1 MGVFDLFRSRN
12 SELESMFDFELP
24 VDQQEKV
31 HMKRMAIEICINMI
45 AKTISQSE
53 IVVTESG
60 RSIQDE
66 FYYKFNLRPNKN
78 MTSSFFW
85 QSIVHKLIYDN
96 ECLIVKTDDD
106 DFLIA
111 DNFVHTKYAM
121 FDDTFTEVEAAG
133 YAFKRTFK
141 MSDVV
146 YLPYNNENMTDIIGE
161 LFGDYGKLFGRLL
174 EYQMRKN
181 QIRSIV
187 DMEAIT
193 GKDEATQTKIQA
205 FINKVYKSI
214 ESNGHVVIPQQKG
227 FKYSEHTTPGSPVT
241 VDEIN
246 KVTDGFLDH
255 VARTLGIPIAMIRG
269 EMADV
274 EGQRKNYMLFCI
286 NPLSRKISDELT
298 GKFVSKAD
306 YLNGKRI
313 KVKTSSYESIFD
325 MAANADKLISSSL
338 FTPNELREELGW
350 ERSDDPALDQHMITK
365 NYTDTGTQ
373 ETLEGGDK
381 E

>member
-1 MGVFDLFRSRN
+1 MGILDIFRTRN
-12 SELESMFDFELP
+12 EELASMFDFELL
-24 VDQQEKV
+24 VEQQEKV
-31 HMKRMAIEICINMI
+31 HMKRLAIETCINMI
-45 AKTISQSE
+45 AKTISQAE
-53 IVVTESG
+53 IKVLDNG

-78 MTSSFFW
+78 MTSSYFW
-85 QSIVHKLIYDN
+85 QSVVHKLIYDN
-96 ECLIVKTDDD
+96 ECLIIKTDDD
-106 DFLIA
+106 DLLIA
-111 DNFVHTKYAM
+111 DSFIHTKYAM
-121 FDDTFTEVEAAG
+121 FDDSFTEVVAAG
-133 YAFKRTFK
+133 FEFKRAFK
-141 MSDVV
+141 MSEVV
-146 YLPYNNENMTDIIGE
+146 YLPYNNENMTDLVGD

-193 GKDEATQTKIQA
+193 GKDEATQAKIQN

-227 FKYSEHTTPGSPVT
+227 FKYSEHTTPGTPVT

-255 VARTLGIPIAMIRG
+255 VARTLGIPIALLKG

-274 EGQRKNYMLFCI
+274 EKQTKNYMVFCI
-286 NPLSRKISDELT
+286 NPLTRKISDELNA
-298 GKFVSKAD
+298 KFVSKEE

-313 KVKTSSYESIFD
+313 KIKTSSYESIFD
-325 MAANADKLISSSL
+325 IAASADKLISSSA
-338 FTPNELREELGW
+338 FTGNEIREELGW
-350 ERSDDPALDQHMITK
+350 ERSNDPMLDKHYITK
-365 NYTDTGTQ
+365 NYTEAGSQ
-373 ETLEGGDK
+373 ETLKGGDN

>member
-1 MGVFDLFRSRN
+1 MGVLDLFRSRN
-12 SELESMFDFELP
+12 SELADMFDFDLIVE
-24 VDQQEKV
+24 QQEKI
-31 HMKRMAIEICINMI
+31 HMKRLAIEICINMI

-85 QSIVHKLIYDN
+85 QSVVHKLIYDN

-121 FDDTFTEVEAAG
+121 FDDTFSEVEAAG
-133 YAFKRTFK
+133 YLFKRSFN
-141 MSDVV
+141 MSDVI
-146 YLPYNNENMTDIIGE
+146 YIPYNNENMTDIIGE
-161 LFGDYGKLFGRLL
+161 LFGDYGKLFSRLL

-181 QIRSIV
+181 QIRSVV

-193 GKDEATQTKIQA
+193 GKDEATQTKIQN
-205 FINKVYKSI
+205 FINKIYKGVATNS
-214 ESNGHVVIPQQKG
+214 HLVVPQQKG
-227 FKYSEHTTPGSPVT
+227 FKYSEHTTPGAPVT

-246 KVTDGFLDH
+246 KVTDGFLDQ

-269 EMADV
+269 DMADV
-274 EGQRKNYMLFCI
+274 EGQTKNYMLFCI

-298 GKFVSKAD
+298 GKFVEKPD
-306 YLNGKRI
+306 YLKGKRI

-325 MAANADKLISSSL
+325 IATSADKLISSSL

-350 ERSDDPALDQHMITK
+350 ERSDDPTLDLHKITK
-365 NYTDTGTQ
+365 NYEETGTDK
-373 ETLEGGDK
+373 TLEGGDK

>member
-1 MGVFDLFRSRN
+1 MGVLDLFRSRN
-12 SELESMFDFELP
+12 SELADMFDFDLI
-24 VDQQEKV
+24 VDQQEKI
-31 HMKRMAIEICINMI
+31 HMKRLAIEICINMI

-53 IVVTESG
+53 IVVTENG

-85 QSIVHKLIYDN
+85 QSVVHKLIYDN

-121 FDDTFTEVEAAG
+121 FDDKFSEVEAAG
-133 YAFKRTFK
+133 YLFKRTFN
-141 MSDVV
+141 MSDVI
-146 YLPYNNENMTDIIGE
+146 YIPYNNENMTDIIGE
-161 LFGDYGKLFGRLL
+161 LFGDYGKLFSRLL

-181 QIRSIV
+181 QIRSVV
-187 DMEAIT
+187 DMEALT
-193 GKDEATQTKIQA
+193 GNDDKTQAKIQN
-205 FINKVYKSI
+205 FINKIYKSV
-214 ESNGHVVIPQQKG
+214 ETNGHVVVPQQKG
-227 FKYSEHTTPGSPVT
+227 FKYSEYTTPGAPVT

-246 KVTDGFLDH
+246 KVTDGFLDQ

-269 EMADV
+269 DMADV
-274 EGQRKNYMLFCI
+274 EGQTKNYMLFCI

-298 GKFVSKAD
+298 GKFVEKAD
-306 YLNGKRI
+306 YLKGKRI

-325 MAANADKLISSSL
+325 IATSLDKLVASSA
-338 FTPNELREELGW
+338 FTANELREELGW
-350 ERSDDPALDQHMITK
+350 ERSEDPLLDKHLVTK
-365 NYTDTGTQ
+365 NYTEVVEATDTPR
-373 ETLEGGDK
+373 GG
-381 E
+381 EE

>member
-1 MGVFDLFRSRN
+1 MGVLDLFRSRN
-12 SELESMFDFELP
+12 SELADMFDFDLIVE
-24 VDQQEKV
+24 QQEKI
-31 HMKRMAIEICINMI
+31 HMKRLAIEICINMI

-85 QSIVHKLIYDN
+85 QSVVHKLIYDN

-121 FDDTFTEVEAAG
+121 LDDTFSSVEAAG
-133 YAFKRTFK
+133 YLFKRTFK
-141 MSDVV
+141 MSDVI
-146 YLPYNNENMTDIIGE
+146 YIPYNNENMTDIIGE
-161 LFGDYGKLFGRLL
+161 LFGDYGRLFSRLL

-181 QIRSIV
+181 QIRSVV
-187 DMEAIT
+187 DMEALT
-193 GKDEATQTKIQA
+193 GKDEATQTKIQN
-205 FINKVYKSI
+205 FINKIYKSI
-214 ESNGHVVIPQQKG
+214 ETNGHVVVPQQKG

-246 KVTDGFLDH
+246 KVTDGFLDQ

-269 EMADV
+269 DMADV
-274 EGQRKNYMLFCI
+274 EGQTKNYMLFCI

-298 GKFVSKAD
+298 GKFVEKAD
-306 YLNGKRI
+306 YLKGKRI

-325 MAANADKLISSSL
+325 IATSLDKLVASSA
-338 FTPNELREELGW
+338 FTANELREELGW
-350 ERSDDPALDQHMITK
+350 ERSEDPLLDKHLVTK
-365 NYTDTGTQ
+365 NYTEVVEATDTPR
-373 ETLEGGDK
+373 GG
-381 E
+381 EE

>member
-1 MGVFDLFRSRN
+1 MGVLDLFRSRN
-12 SELESMFDFELP
+12 SELESMFDFDLL
-24 VDQQEKV
+24 VDQQEKI
-31 HMKRMAIEICINMI
+31 HMKRMALEICINMI

-78 MTSSFFW
+78 TTSSFFW
-85 QSIVHKLIYDN
+85 QSVVHKLIYDN

-121 FDDTFTEVEAAG
+121 FDDTFSEVEAAG

-141 MSDVV
+141 MSDVI

-161 LFGDYGKLFGRLL
+161 LFGDYGKLFSRLL

-187 DMEAIT
+187 DMETIT
-193 GKDEATQTKIQA
+193 AKDEATQTKIQA

-227 FKYSEHTTPGSPVT
+227 FKYSEYTTPGSPVT

-246 KVTDGFLDH
+246 KVTNGFLDH

-269 EMADV
+269 EMSDV
-274 EGQRKNYMLFCI
+274 EAQTKNYMLFCI

-298 GKFVSKAD
+298 GKFVAKED
-306 YLNGKRI
+306 YLKGKRI

-325 MAANADKLISSSL
+325 IATSADKLISSSL

-350 ERSDDPALDQHMITK
+350 GRGSDPMLDVHMITK
-365 NYTDTGTQ
+365 NYEATGTT
-373 ETLEGGDK
+373 ENLEGGDK